1 MYYPREAQRDFLFT
15 RATLLF
21 FFMLVLCLMLF
32 LSKDRGAPYALIK
45 AAPIETIGYITQL
58 ESLSAWASSTNVYY
72 AFDHEG
78 QRIEGM
84 VNNSSYI
91 DDPGYEVGSPVPVVY
106 SKWFPTVHNIKAN
119 LKSSSPNFYIMS
131 ASAGLMILCLML
143 MFWTVH
149 RIYQHKEE
157 DRHYCHPLIPIG
169 LNMTIC
175 GIEIK
180 GSEAI
185 IAVASLDNQA
195 LTHVALATKKIAL
208 EDDDEAANVKAFAAQ
223 VKAFV
228 QDNAIER
235 IVIKKR
241 SKKGE
246 FAGGPT
252 TFKIE
257 GVFQLLDGVEV
268 TLLSPQ
274 TLNAQNKKHN
284 FDLPTTLNKYQHEAF
299 KAACAALVKK

>member
-1 MYYPREAQRDFLFT
+1 MKT
-15 RATLLF
+15 
-21 FFMLVLCLMLF
+21 
-32 LSKDRGAPYALIK
+32 
-45 AAPIETIGYITQL
+45 
-58 ESLSAWASSTNVYY
+58 
-72 AFDHEG
+72 
-78 QRIEGM
+78 
-84 VNNSSYI
+84 
-91 DDPGYEVGSPVPVVY
+91 
-106 SKWFPTVHNIKAN
+106 
-119 LKSSSPNFYIMS
+119 
-131 ASAGLMILCLML
+131 
-143 MFWTVH
+143 
-149 RIYQHKEE
+149 
-157 DRHYCHPLIPIG
+157 
-169 LNMTIC
+169 C

-185 IAVASLDNQA
+185 FAVASLDDQT

-208 EDDDEAANVKAFAAQ
+208 DDDDEAANVKAFAAQ

-228 QDNAIER
+228 RDNAIER
-235 IVIKKR
+235 IAIKKR

>member
-1 MYYPREAQRDFLFT
+1 
-15 RATLLF
+15 
-21 FFMLVLCLMLF
+21 
-32 LSKDRGAPYALIK
+32 
-45 AAPIETIGYITQL
+45 
-58 ESLSAWASSTNVYY
+58 
-72 AFDHEG
+72 
-78 QRIEGM
+78 
-84 VNNSSYI
+84 
-91 DDPGYEVGSPVPVVY
+91 
-106 SKWFPTVHNIKAN
+106 
-119 LKSSSPNFYIMS
+119 MS
-131 ASAGLMILCLML
+131 
-143 MFWTVH
+143 
-149 RIYQHKEE
+149 
-157 DRHYCHPLIPIG
+157 
-169 LNMTIC
+169 IC

-195 LTHVALATKKIAL
+195 LTHAALAIKKIAL

-228 QDNAIER
+228 QANAITR
-235 IVIKKR
+235 IAIKKR

-274 TLNAQNKKHN
+274 TINAQNKKHN
-284 FDLPTTLNKYQHEAF
+284 FELPATLNKYQHEAY
-299 KAACAALVKK
+299 KAACSALLKK